1 MGCVRGGRENIGK
14 GSREEMEGSREERSL
29 MKWLEVGGGN
39 WNRTL
44 RG

>member
-1 MGCVRGGRENIGK
+1 MCVRGGREKIGK
-14 GSREEMEGSREERSL
+14 GSREERSL